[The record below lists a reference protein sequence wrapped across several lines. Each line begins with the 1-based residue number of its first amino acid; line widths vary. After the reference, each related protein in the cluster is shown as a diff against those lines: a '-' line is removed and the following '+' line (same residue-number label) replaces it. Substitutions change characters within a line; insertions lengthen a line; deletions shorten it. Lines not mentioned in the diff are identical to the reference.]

1 MKILTIAFTALTL
14 CGAALAESV
23 DTINAHFT
31 TPILIGDKTL
41 PAGDITFN
49 VLRGSNSVVVAARS
63 QDGTAA
69 TVLVNRVYDGE
80 EGGHTTVVLG
90 RHGNALKL
98 ERIWLDDRTGFAV
111 LQPAQ

>member
-1 MKILTIAFTALTL
+1 MKILTIAFTALAL
-14 CGAALAESV
+14 CGAALAGSV

-31 TPILIGDKTL
+31 TPIQIGDKTL
-41 PAGDITFN
+41 PAGDVTFN
-49 VLRGSNSVVVAARS
+49 VLRGSNSVVLAARS

-69 TVLVNRVYDGE
+69 AVVVNRISDIE

-90 RHGNALKL
+90 RHGDALKL

-111 LQPAQ
+111 MPDGQ